1 MENQE
6 IQNCRKYFIFKIQD
20 LVNNSYHTLEE
31 KRLESLL
38 KYIEVCIDTYDELR
52 MSLDQSKLG
61 RSYEGLLEGL
71 NAQLK
76 KHPFRRLDL
85 YKDDFARLHCLL
97 QPTNVKREK
106 DSERE
111 KENGKGAEIHNIH
124 RNLVALKKKL
134 EAENLI
140 ERYIECLLKEQ
151 VFSNIDNLM
160 EALVSDLLNMG
171 YSMAYIVEYFRKQQS
186 RFVEAGNSEQII
198 KDMKDLNKT
207 PMGFRIFIK
216 FKVDSESQQGRAR
229 ELLERHFE
237 IISAESIPTN
247 NQQWMQDGWQ
257 VATKV
262 YPALDAYKAIDMAR
276 KEFQSV
282 KQLFDM
288 WQATQNFIRDDI
300 WYAWEDETGFH
311 KIGLGSVDNTKMLSY
326 IDNNYRKQM
335 ERFLQLE
342 NNVVNENKRT
352 LERVLYT
359 LHTAKGYSI
368 QNRFLNFWSSL
379 EYILHPFPKYTII
392 EKARVIVPEVFSL
405 FYLKNKLNIFWSR
418 LTYCM
423 EKKGYKERYTALDFF
438 CTDCRE
444 GKDYS
449 TRKVISYLLDKD
461 RYTALLS
468 ELSFHIVLERE
479 CRELVMLLTEPQKA
493 SKAIKGYYEEIKH
506 DLNYIYRLRNQLI
519 HSARDID
526 DSLEYISFRLYRY
539 VNSVLSTILYYEE
552 KNNAYS
558 IIDILSSIDAT
569 YQNYSSKVLIDEP
582 KNKQNN
588 KGREDK
594 KVTEEEGYRLVRPKY
609 LFLE

>member
-1 MENQE
+1 MENSG
-6 IQNCRKYFIFKIQD
+6 IQKCRKYFIFKIQD

-31 KRLESLL
+31 KRQESLL

-52 MSLDQSKLG
+52 MSLDQSKLN

-71 NAQLK
+71 DAQLQ
-76 KHPFRRLDL
+76 KHPFRLLDV
-85 YKDDFARLHCLL
+85 YKDDFSRLHCLL
-97 QPTNVKREK
+97 KPTNGKREK
-106 DSERE
+106 ENE
-111 KENGKGAEIHNIH
+111 KENGKGPEIHNIH

-140 ERYIECLLKEQ
+140 ERYIECLLTEQ
-151 VFSNIDNLM
+151 IFSNMDYLM

-171 YSMAYIVEYFRKQQS
+171 YSMAYIVEYFKNQQG
-186 RFVEAGNSEQII
+186 RFVETGDCEQII
-198 KDMKDLNKT
+198 RDMKNLNKT
-207 PMGFRIFIK
+207 PVGFKIFIK
-216 FKVDSESQQGRAR
+216 YKVGSETQQERAR
-229 ELLERHFE
+229 ELLGRHFE
-237 IISAESIPTN
+237 LVSEEILPAN
-247 NQQWMQDGWQ
+247 NQWMQDGWQ
-257 VATKV
+257 IATKV
-262 YPALDAYKAIDMAR
+262 YQALDAYKAIDMAR
-276 KEFQSV
+276 KEFQSI
-282 KQLFDM
+282 KQFFDM

-311 KIGLGSVDNTKMLSY
+311 KIGLGSVDNTRMLSY

-342 NNVVNENKRT
+342 KSVVNENKGT

-423 EKKGYKERYTALDFF
+423 EKKGYKEKYSALDFF

-449 TRKVISYLLDKD
+449 TRKVISYLLDKEK
-461 RYTALLS
+461 YTTLLS

-479 CRELVMLLTEPQKA
+479 CKELIMLLTEPQKA
-493 SKAIKGYYEEIKH
+493 SKAIKGYYEEIRH

-519 HSARDID
+519 HSASDID

-569 YQNYSSKVLIDEP
+569 YQNYSSKLSIEEP
-582 KNKQNN
+582 RKKQNSKEKEGN
-588 KGREDK
+588 KI
-594 KVTEEEGYRLVRPKY
+594 TEEEGYRLVRPKY